1 VISFDW
7 LKTKGYQPG
16 GGMRSPDGKAFCL
29 NIPKNASTYLTNVL
43 LANGWELHILKD
55 SDHFEKMFAF
65 VRDPVDRWVSGFATY
80 ATLHLCSQNF
90 GSDHFVEDYTDLTER
105 IIFDTVYFDDHT
117 APQSIYISQLTDPIL
132 LKYNHNLLDQIRWLL
147 GVEINDISVED
158 NVSENN
164 YDTKQISKF
173 MKERLQQNPP
183 LVAKLVNAFSIDY
196 ELINSTHFYDKP
208 R

>member
-1 VISFDW
+1 M
-7 LKTKGYQPG
+7 K
-16 GGMRSPDGKAFCL
+16 SPDGKAFCL

-43 LANGWELHILKD
+43 LANGWSIHILKD
-55 SDHFEKMFAF
+55 GDRFEKMFAF
-65 VRDPVDRWVSGFATY
+65 VRDPIDRWVSGFATY
-80 ATLHLCSQNF
+80 ATLHLCTQNF

-117 APQSIYISQLTDPIL
+117 TPQSVYISQLTDPIL
-132 LKYNHNLLDQIRWLL
+132 LKYNHNLLEQIRWLL
-147 GVEINDISVED
+147 SDDVNDIGVDD

-173 MKERLQQNPP
+173 MRERLQQNPP
-183 LVAKLVNAFSIDY
+183 LMAKLVHAFSSDY
-196 ELINSTHFYDKP
+196 ELINSKHFYDKP